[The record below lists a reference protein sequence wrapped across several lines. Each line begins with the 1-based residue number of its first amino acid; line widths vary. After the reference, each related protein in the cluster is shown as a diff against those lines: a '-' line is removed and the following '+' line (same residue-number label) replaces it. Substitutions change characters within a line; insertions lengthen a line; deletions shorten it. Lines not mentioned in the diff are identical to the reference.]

1 MTEPKNNPKNEALPP
16 LPLLGSLEAVPCTF
30 NVHGEIWLD
39 PVGQGN
45 NSRQIIVGSLEVA
58 QGAYLQVVGTL
69 EKIKA
74 GTYLALFNPK
84 RGTVVICDGGPSP
97 FSVVMLAGEVSE
109 GFAAAYLEALE
120 VEAAL
125 ARVENEPDE
134 GKGAPWREG

>member
-30 NVHGEIWLD
+30 NIHGEIWLD
-39 PVGQGN
+39 PVGEGHN
-45 NSRQIIVGSLEVA
+45 NRRIIVGSLEVA
-58 QGAYLQVVGTL
+58 QGGYLRVVGTM

-74 GTYLALFNPK
+74 GTYVALFNPQ
-84 RGTVVICDGGPSP
+84 RGIVVICDGSLHGA
-97 FSVVMLAGEVSE
+97 VMLEGEVAQ

-134 GKGAPWREG
+134 GKGAPWREE